1 MLKAVIFDFDGVIC
15 DSEPLHCG
23 AFIQVLK
30 SRFGID
36 LTKDQYYA
44 KYLGYTDVECVEAV
58 AQDFGLTIDD
68 DEFKQL
74 LDEKTAVF
82 EGLARSDSSI
92 IDGVSDFI
100 EMLENAQVP
109 MAICSGALRSD
120 IDLMLKDASFAD
132 SFEVI
137 VTADDFSKGKPDPEG
152 FVMTVERLNEILEN
166 AILPGECVVIE
177 DSIWGLQAA
186 KAAGTKTI
194 AVTNTYGGEKLAEY
208 SSKVVVNLRELTA
221 LELNQLCEA

>member
-23 AFIQVLK
+23 AFIKVLK
-30 SRFGID
+30 ARFGID

-58 AQDFGLTIDD
+58 ARDFGLTISD

-74 LDEKTAVF
+74 LDEKTVVF
-82 EGLARSDSSI
+82 EDLARSDNSI

-100 EMLENAQVP
+100 EMLKNAQLP
-109 MAICSGALRSD
+109 MAICSGALKSD
-120 IDLMLKDASFAD
+120 IDLMLDGAPFAD
-132 SFEVI
+132 AFKVI
-137 VTADDFSKGKPDPEG
+137 VTADDFTKGKPDPEG
-152 FVMTVERLNEILEN
+152 FSMTVERLNDILEDP
-166 AILPGECVVIE
+166 ILPGECVVIE

-186 KAAGTKTI
+186 KAAGTMAV

-208 SSKVVVNLRELTA
+208 SDSVVANLREITVLD
-221 LELNQLCEA
+221 LNKLCGP